1 VAGAY
6 LAEFIGTLV
15 FAITATATATSAG
28 LAQAVAGP
36 AYGSPAIVLVNGLAP
51 TAVVGP
57 RTWPADRCRA
67 HAMTPR

>member
-1 VAGAY
+1 MAGAY

-15 FAITATATATSAG
+15 FAITATATSAG

-57 RTWPADRCRA
+57 RTRPADRCRA